1 MHHFLLS
8 MLAIGSF
15 CLSFGKTIPF
25 KNISFEQAMTKAK
38 EEGKF
43 VFVDFY
49 ADWCGPC
56 KQMEL
61 HVFSNDSIGTLFD
74 EQFISIRVD
83 AEKEQATYVTS
94 MDIEAY
100 PTFAFYDPKGRLVY
114 RSEGAMPATKFYHLA
129 YSLIHLN
136 DYLKAYQKNDKKE
149 EIVHDYLM
157 ALSWINEPKARN
169 LAVKY
174 LHGLKEKSY
183 TTPDNWELIE
193 RFLSSGDRVLF
204 PRVMESELVKTAK
217 PNEREQVLLR
227 AYNELLAH
235 ALEAGNSAY
244 LRRRK
249 QYIERYGDFHHDPD
263 SLLLMGNLQYSSK
276 HDPKRYPEYI
286 SEYIDK
292 YLPEDA
298 ETFAGISYEMSQ
310 RYFQRSVL
318 DFAADL
324 ARRSIHLKPN
334 LFAYLSLSNISDK
347 QLHYKAAYGYL
358 LLAYQYADVEQQKAL
373 QEKEQE
379 LKHKMEFELQS
390 GVNLVNELKD
400 DGRFTLGA
408 GNQRLMYGYPIPQST
423 SHFVVNIDGKLG
435 SNAKLGKG
443 VAYLTGVT
451 EQLGSGITPMVV
463 TTYQF
468 EDVKIIQTLLPVDK
482 DGKAIEFGLAQSY
495 QISYELTTP
504 QASTKKVGL
513 SMLFDTMMDNNDAC
527 AIAAKG
533 VIIPHEYEFKGKSI
547 PKELLFYHTP
557 NDTSKLMGAAVLNG
571 WNATPPDRLV
581 VGRWPYLHRVKWA
594 YQTRKVPYG
603 DSAYLLRWENRFLNN
618 RQPITFTTYYGLP
631 IWKKPL
637 LRVIMKD
644 SKSILTSTT
653 EVFFENNKTTL
664 DLNAKMKIQEVLD
677 NESIDVVGVILQGYA
692 DVTGGRTYNFDLSK
706 KRIASVGKIFRAL
719 NIPYVPKP
727 YGYDQSDSNLFNQV
741 YGNTFDRRVSIVVYY
756 RLKSQR
762 SVTQAFI
769 AR

>member
-1 MHHFLLS
+1 MS
-8 MLAIGSF
+8 
-15 CLSFGKTIPF
+15 
-25 KNISFEQAMTKAK
+25 QAKA
-38 EEGKF
+38 EGKF

-56 KQMEL
+56 KHMEQY
-61 HVFSNDSIGTLFD
+61 VFSNDSIGALFAD
-74 EQFISIRVD
+74 QFISIRVD
-83 AEKEQATYVTS
+83 AEKEQASYVNS
-94 MDIEAY
+94 MGIEAY

-114 RSEGAMPATKFYHLA
+114 REEGAMLVEQFYHLSN
-129 YSLIHLN
+129 SLVHLN
-136 DYLKAYQKNDKKE
+136 DYLKAYQKNDQKE
-149 EIVHDYLM
+149 EVVHDYLL
-157 ALSWINEPKARN
+157 ALSWINEPKAKK
-169 LAVKY
+169 LAVRY
-174 LHGLKEKSY
+174 LHGLKEKTY
-183 TTPDNWELIE
+183 TTRANWELIE
-193 RFLSSGDRVLF
+193 RFLPSGDRVLF
-204 PRVMESELVKTAK
+204 PRVIDSEIVKTAK
-217 PNEREQVLLR
+217 PKEREQILLR
-227 AYNELLAH
+227 AYNDLLRR
-235 ALEAGNSAY
+235 ALEVGNSAY
-244 LRRRK
+244 LRRRT
-249 QYIERYGDFHHDPD
+249 QYIERYGNFHHDPD
-263 SLLLMGNLQYSSK
+263 SLLLMGNLQYSAK
-276 HDPKRYPEYI
+276 HDPKKYPEYI
-286 SEYIDK
+286 SEYIEK

-298 ETFAGISYEMSQ
+298 ETFADISYEMSQ

-324 ARRSIHLKPN
+324 ARRSIHIKPS

-347 QLHYKAAYGYL
+347 LLQFKAAYGYL

-379 LKHKMEFELQS
+379 LKHKMEFELES

-435 SNAKLGKG
+435 SNAQLGTD
-443 VAYLTGVT
+443 VTYLTGVT

-468 EDVKIIQTLLPVDK
+468 NEVKIIQKLIPVDK
-482 DGKAIEFGLAQSY
+482 GGKAIEYGLAQSY
-495 QISYELTTP
+495 QISYELTT
-504 QASTKKVGL
+504 SKVGTKKVGL
-513 SMLFDTMMDNNDAC
+513 SMLFDTMMDDNDAC

-533 VIIPHEYEFKGKSI
+533 IIIPHEYEFKGKSI
-547 PKELLFYHTP
+547 PKELMFYHTP
-557 NDTSKLMGAAVLNG
+557 NDTSKLMGSAVLNG

-594 YQTRKVPYG
+594 YQTRRVPYG

-618 RQPITFTTYYGLP
+618 RKPITLTTYYGLP

-644 SKSILTSTT
+644 TKSILTSTT

-677 NESIDVVGVILQGYA
+677 NESIDVVGVILQGYT
-692 DVTGGRTYNFDLSK
+692 DVTGGRNYNFDLSK
-706 KRIASVGKIFRAL
+706 KRIKSVGKIFRAL
-719 NIPYVPKP
+719 SIPYVPKP
-727 YGYDQSDSNLFNQV
+727 YGFDQSDSNFFNQV
-741 YGNTFDRRVSIVVYY
+741 YGNAFDRKVSIVVYY

-762 SVTQAFI
+762 SITQAYI
-769 AR
+769 DR